1 MAVWRNGME
10 IIDWKEY
17 TFKKGYYVL
26 TIRTPNGRTME
37 AIELRSFLKDA
48 NVEKQSQK
56 SKVLPN

>member
-1 MAVWRNGME
+1 ME

-37 AIELRSFLKDA
+37 AIEPRSFLKDA
-48 NVEKQSQK
+48 NVVKQSQK